1 VGRLV
6 FALTLIG
13 TAAACATKQ
22 SAPPA
27 PPVDLS
33 SAREALDDARA
44 ARAEERA
51 PESFSR
57 AQGHL
62 NEAEALAADN
72 ASPDQRRQ
80 SEWLGRQAT
89 VEAQCASRIARQHEQ
104 QRDERS
110 QSSQEAE
117 RRDETIR
124 KQEDEQRRLEEQVA
138 LLKRELEFTE
148 TEVIRTKSRLKGI
161 ETKAEASSAI
171 AEGRILVGRM
181 ADERGRRAP
190 GVQRA
195 EEALDRADD
204 LLRDDNFGAAIFFAQ
219 KAQDAA
225 LKARER
231 PTPSAQERPAPS
243 ASYTVKAASANLR
256 KGPGTDEPIVARL
269 AKGER
274 LRASVIRGDW
284 IRVEHAGAV
293 GWIHRSLVE

>member
-1 VGRLV
+1 
-6 FALTLIG
+6 
-13 TAAACATKQ
+13 
-22 SAPPA
+22 
-27 PPVDLS
+27 
-33 SAREALDDARA
+33 
-44 ARAEERA
+44 
-51 PESFSR
+51 
-57 AQGHL
+57 
-62 NEAEALAADN
+62 
-72 ASPDQRRQ
+72 
-80 SEWLGRQAT
+80 
-89 VEAQCASRIARQHEQ
+89 
-104 QRDERS
+104 
-110 QSSQEAE
+110 
-117 RRDETIR
+117 
-124 KQEDEQRRLEEQVA
+124 
-138 LLKRELEFTE
+138 
-148 TEVIRTKSRLKGI
+148 
-161 ETKAEASSAI
+161 
-171 AEGRILVGRM
+171 M